1 MQIGLWTLDSGG
13 DDIPAALA
21 IHRLIELFQQALT
34 ALADLATVRTALLKI
49 VALPNLIL
57 VYRIS
62 PQSTQKNCEAK
73 I

>member
-13 DDIPAALA
+13 DDIHAAPA
-21 IHRLIELFQQALT
+21 IQRLIELFQQALT

-49 VALPNLIL
+49 VALLNLIP

-62 PQSTQKNCEAK
+62 TQSTQKNCEAK

>member
-13 DDIPAALA
+13 DDIHAAPA

-34 ALADLATVRTALLKI
+34 ALANLATVRTALLKI
-49 VALPNLIL
+49 VALPNLIP

>member
-1 MQIGLWTLDSGG
+1 MLIGLWTLDSGG
-13 DDIPAALA
+13 DDIHAAPA

-34 ALADLATVRTALLKI
+34 ALADLATVRIALLKI

>member
-13 DDIPAALA
+13 DDIHVAPAS
-21 IHRLIELFQQALT
+21 HRLIKLFQQALT
-34 ALADLATVRTALLKI
+34 ALADLATVRIALLKI

-62 PQSTQKNCEAK
+62 PQSTQKNCAAK

>member
-13 DDIPAALA
+13 DDIHAAPA

-49 VALPNLIL
+49 VALPNLIP

-62 PQSTQKNCEAK
+62 TQSTQKYCEAK